1 MTNKSNMLAGYEQ
14 FSQECSLFKLHKE
27 MRSKVL
33 DMCVGYVGFFSING
47 KMYSSSL
54 ICADSRGGML
64 HKLGKSTKGI
74 PVQCRRLGK
83 GNLRSL
89 PILRSVSVSLEI
101 YRFLYRA
108 SL

>member
-1 MTNKSNMLAGYEQ
+1 MSIKKQHLGQQEIILKALNVTNKSNMLVGYQQ
-14 FSQECSLFKLHKE
+14 FSQECSLFKLHTE

-64 HKLGKSTKGI
+64 HKSGKSIKGI
-74 PVQCRRLGK
+74 PV
-83 GNLRSL
+83 
-89 PILRSVSVSLEI
+89 
-101 YRFLYRA
+101 
-108 SL
+108 